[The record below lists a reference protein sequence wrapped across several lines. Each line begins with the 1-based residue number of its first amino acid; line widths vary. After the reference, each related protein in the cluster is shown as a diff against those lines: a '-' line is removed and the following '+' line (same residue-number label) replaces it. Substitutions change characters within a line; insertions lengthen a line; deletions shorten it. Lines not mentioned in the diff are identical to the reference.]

1 MIPVPAGAGSVATTV
16 PFNILGIYRFCIA
29 FALIDYF
36 DVLDYLDLSQLN
48 NPAKYLYAFV
58 ALAFI
63 ASYFV
68 RWKKFELS
76 IAPAIFFIFFII
88 TGAAFAINFF
98 VNDTRQSYV
107 TAFIGSL
114 VYALAMFIPAG
125 AVGLDAR
132 RLTGDLLL
140 VFSIGTVCY
149 LIEAAIKPLDA
160 VSTLTY
166 LHEVQVHKS
175 MVCVLAICLSILMGR
190 KKLAI
195 FLLIVTVAALLL
207 RPMSTLLLTLV
218 GCVPV
223 AMMLRFRVRAVRLL
237 PVMSSAAVSFVVLI
251 VAASVPLL
259 LYFFFDDVSAI
270 IDAGET
276 YLKTDVIGGQSNMAF
291 RLQILKI
298 AFAPITDAFTFIF
311 GNGLLGNH
319 TVPLGQLAIWQWWY
333 TINSEGEAPI
343 HSDFV
348 IVFIQMGIVGYF
360 FFALAFYSA
369 LLVRFRQLMRVRLSE
384 YGVVLQSISIIGILI
399 LIIYVSDEPVLSY
412 YNHTQAIWLL
422 LLISEVA
429 RKSINVNLRG
439 RNKAPKL
446 GLIASRR

>member
-1 MIPVPAGAGSVATTV
+1 MTLSRTFDSLVPAGAGSVATTV

-276 YLKTDVIGGQSNMAF
+276 YLKIDVIGGQSNMAF

-311 GNGLLGNH
+311 GNGLLGDH
-319 TVPLGQLAIWQWWY
+319 TFPWVRWRFG
-333 TINSEGEAPI
+333 
-343 HSDFV
+343 SDDTP
-348 IVFIQMGIVGYF
+348 
-360 FFALAFYSA
+360 
-369 LLVRFRQLMRVRLSE
+369 
-384 YGVVLQSISIIGILI
+384 SI
-399 LIIYVSDEPVLSY
+399 
-412 YNHTQAIWLL
+412 
-422 LLISEVA
+422 A
-429 RKSINVNLRG
+429 R
-439 RNKAPKL
+439 A
-446 GLIASRR
+446 RRRSTPTS